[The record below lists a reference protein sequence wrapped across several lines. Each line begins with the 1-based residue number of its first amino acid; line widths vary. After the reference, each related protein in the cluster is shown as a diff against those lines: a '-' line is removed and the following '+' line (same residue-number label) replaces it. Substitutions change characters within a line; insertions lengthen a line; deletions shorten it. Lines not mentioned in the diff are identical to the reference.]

1 MLYFTKPNGLVLPAN
16 DNDWR
21 YLAHWE
27 RAGLLM
33 LNSEFR
39 DGYVQPRIKIRI
51 AGSGTRLF
59 LVNMAKGE
67 KPAVSLQIQSGGKLV
82 FDGALP
88 DRVVPEEGRP

>member
-1 MLYFTKPNGLVLPAN
+1 MLYFTKPNGLVLPAD
-16 DNDWR
+16 DNDRR
-21 YLAHWE
+21 YLGHWE

-33 LNSEFR
+33 LNSEFH
-39 DGYVQPRIKIRI
+39 DGYVQHRIKIRV
-51 AGSGTRLF
+51 AGPGTRLF
-59 LVNMAKGE
+59 LVNMANGE